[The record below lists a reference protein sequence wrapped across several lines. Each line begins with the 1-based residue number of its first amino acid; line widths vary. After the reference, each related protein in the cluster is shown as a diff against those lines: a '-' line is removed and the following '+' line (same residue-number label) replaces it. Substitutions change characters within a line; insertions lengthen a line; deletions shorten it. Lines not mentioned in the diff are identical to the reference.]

1 MSKENEKLLAVKKS
15 CKGVKIVSLILLIT
29 TIVATILAL
38 ASGIIMTAGSSK
50 IDPYIKQA
58 QAEGNTDV
66 DIMYQ

>member
-38 ASGIIMTAGSSK
+38 ASGIIMTA
-50 IDPYIKQA
+50 
-58 QAEGNTDV
+58 
-66 DIMYQ
+66 